1 MPIGCDLGRGP
12 PNGRRRKAVAAAVRR
27 RWGRI
32 RLSARR
38 SVCEVPFA
46 AAGWQAPQAHSVS
59 SARLTAC
66 VPFVIVHR
74 SPRRSEIGGV
84 VLLPRSSASA
94 DGAPPA
100 CAVFCEWNR
109 QIGDFIVLL
118 FSSSS
123 KPAAG
128 MGPPV
133 DDLHTHALPLREFVS
148 RVSAAPKRGSPADPA
163 SILDDLLLSQCA
175 SFRRPEPA
183 KTGGASRPARAI
195 PSYYQCVRVIC
206 TPDSLTA

>member
-1 MPIGCDLGRGP
+1 MITKFRSLRLLAVVERPLVPIGCDLGRGP

-84 VLLPRSSASA
+84 VLLPPMGLRLRALFSASGI
-94 DGAPPA
+94 DRLGTSS
-100 CAVFCEWNR
+100 FCCFRHRAN
-109 QIGDFIVLL
+109 
-118 FSSSS
+118 
-123 KPAAG
+123 
-128 MGPPV
+128 
-133 DDLHTHALPLREFVS
+133 LPLGW
-148 RVSAAPKRGSPADPA
+148 A
-163 SILDDLLLSQCA
+163 
-175 SFRRPEPA
+175 RPS
-183 KTGGASRPARAI
+183 T
-195 PSYYQCVRVIC
+195 IC
-206 TPDSLTA
+206 THMHCPSANLSVV